1 MVKVSLMFL
10 SCKMLMLATL
20 RAQELLKVIKQMREE
35 YSNNNLAVKVLR
47 EKIPALLV
55 EVASLE
61 AEKAKLETTKASL
74 HREVK
79 NVRHDKVEVVLKVVP
94 YMEM

>member
-1 MVKVSLMFL
+1 VSLMFL

-20 RAQELLKVIKQMREE
+20 RAQELLKVIKQTREE
-35 YSNNNLAVKVLR
+35 YSNNNPAVKVLR

-79 NVRHDKVEVVLKVVP
+79 NVRHDKAEVVLKVVP
-94 YMEM
+94 YMEV